1 VKREDLGD
9 NRARQ
14 EKHDYFLMLLLS
26 LFALFEIPKKFFNEI
41 NIYSCIG

>member
-1 VKREDLGD
+1 VKRENSDNN

-26 LFALFEIPKKFFNEI
+26 LFALLKISKNF
-41 NIYSCIG
+41 